1 LERNKTRNRII
12 MKDTMKHHI
21 EELQTSAS
29 RMLVLNSDNSML
41 ISYFKDLKNKL
52 EYLYELN
59 EIDNQANWTEI
70 QNAFHSILKIDTE
83 LTEVDLKIKVKEAP
97 IPKTGILTIKMY

>member
-1 LERNKTRNRII
+1 
-12 MKDTMKHHI
+12 MKDTMKNHI

-41 ISYFKDLKNKL
+41 ISYLKDLKNKL

-59 EIDNQANWTEI
+59 DMDNQANWTEI
-70 QNAFHSILKIDTE
+70 QNAFNSILKIDTE

-97 IPKTGILTIKMY
+97 IPKVGIVTIKMY

>member
-1 LERNKTRNRII
+1 
-12 MKDTMKHHI
+12 MKYHI
-21 EELQTSAS
+21 EQLQTSAA

-59 EIDNQANWTEI
+59 EIDDKANWNEI
-70 QNAFHSILKIDTE
+70 QNAFNSILKLDTE

-97 IPKTGILTIKMY
+97 DVKTGKITIKMY

>member
-1 LERNKTRNRII
+1 

-21 EELQTSAS
+21 LELQTSAA

-59 EIDNQANWTEI
+59 EIDDKANWNEI
-70 QNAFHSILKIDTE
+70 QNAFNSILKLDTE
-83 LTEVDLKIKVKEAP
+83 LTEVDLKIKVKEASDV
-97 IPKTGILTIKMY
+97 KTGKITIKMY

>member
-1 LERNKTRNRII
+1 
-12 MKDTMKHHI
+12 MKDTMKNHI
-21 EELQTSAS
+21 LELQTSAA

-52 EYLYELN
+52 QYLYELN
-59 EIDNQANWTEI
+59 EIDDKANWNEI
-70 QNAFHSILKIDTE
+70 QNAFNSILKLDTE

-97 IPKTGILTIKMY
+97 DVKTGKITIKMY

>member
-1 LERNKTRNRII
+1 
-12 MKDTMKHHI
+12 MKDTMKYHI

-41 ISYFKDLKNKL
+41 ISFFKDLKNKL

-59 EIDNQANWTEI
+59 EMDNQANWTEI
-70 QNAFHSILKIDTE
+70 QNAFNSILKIDTE
-83 LTEVDLKIKVKEAP
+83 LTEVDLKIKIKEAP
-97 IPKTGILTIKMY
+97 DVKTGKITIKMY

>member
-1 LERNKTRNRII
+1 

-21 EELQTSAS
+21 LELQTSAA

-59 EIDNQANWTEI
+59 EIDDKANWNEI
-70 QNAFHSILKIDTE
+70 QNAFNSILKLDTE

-97 IPKTGILTIKMY
+97 VAKTGKITIKMY

>member
-1 LERNKTRNRII
+1 
-12 MKDTMKHHI
+12 MKHHI
-21 EELQTSAS
+21 LELQKSAA

-59 EIDNQANWTEI
+59 EIDDKANWNEI
-70 QNAFHSILKIDTE
+70 QNAFNSILKLDTE

-97 IPKTGILTIKMY
+97 DVKTGKITIKMY

>member
-1 LERNKTRNRII
+1 
-12 MKDTMKHHI
+12 MKDTIKHHI
-21 EELQTSAS
+21 LELQTSAA

-59 EIDNQANWTEI
+59 EIDDKANWNEI
-70 QNAFHSILKIDTE
+70 QNAFNSILKLDTE

-97 IPKTGILTIKMY
+97 DVKTGKITIKMY

>member
-1 LERNKTRNRII
+1 

-21 EELQTSAS
+21 LELQTSAA

-59 EIDNQANWTEI
+59 EIDDKANWSEI
-70 QNAFHSILKIDTE
+70 QNAFNSILKLDTE

-97 IPKTGILTIKMY
+97 DVKTGRITIKMY

>member
-1 LERNKTRNRII
+1 

-21 EELQTSAS
+21 LELQTSAA
-29 RMLVLNSDNSML
+29 RMLILNSDNSML

-52 EYLYELN
+52 QYLYELN
-59 EIDNQANWTEI
+59 EIDDKANWYEI
-70 QNAFHSILKIDTE
+70 QNAFNSILKLDTE

-97 IPKTGILTIKMY
+97 DVKTGKITIKMY

>member
-1 LERNKTRNRII
+1 

-21 EELQTSAS
+21 LELQTSAA

-59 EIDNQANWTEI
+59 EIDDKANWNEI
-70 QNAFHSILKIDTE
+70 QNAFNSILNLDTE

-97 IPKTGILTIKMY
+97 DVKTGKITIKMY

>member
-1 LERNKTRNRII
+1 
-12 MKDTMKHHI
+12 MKDTMKQHI

-41 ISYFKDLKNKL
+41 ISYFKDLKEKL
-52 EYLYELN
+52 QYLYELN
-59 EIDNQANWTEI
+59 ELDNQANWTEI
-70 QNAFHSILKIDTE
+70 QNAFNSILKIDTE

-97 IPKTGILTIKMY
+97 IPKTGIVTIKMY